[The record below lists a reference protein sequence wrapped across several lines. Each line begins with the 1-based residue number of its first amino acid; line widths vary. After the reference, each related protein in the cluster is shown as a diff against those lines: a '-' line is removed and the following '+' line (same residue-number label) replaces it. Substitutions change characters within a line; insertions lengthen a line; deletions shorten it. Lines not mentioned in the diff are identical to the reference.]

1 MSNSSLTLG
10 LAQHA
15 MTENTHGNLATSLEM
30 VAEAASQ
37 GAKLVVLPELHRSL
51 YFCKSQQARF
61 FDLAEPLKG
70 PTFDALSEMARKV
83 GVVIV
88 GSIFERRQ
96 AGLTSNT
103 AIVIDSNGALAGHY
117 RKMHIPDD
125 PGYNE
130 KYYFSPGDTGFC
142 PVQTSVGHLGV
153 LVCWDQ
159 WFPEAARLMALAGA
173 EVLIYPTAIGW
184 DPQDESAEQTRQL
197 NAWRL
202 MHQAHGV
209 ANGLHVVAC
218 NRVGFE
224 TDPDGDRYPA
234 KFWGHSLIAGP
245 QGEILAEA
253 DDAAC
258 VLVRNID
265 LSRSETVRRQWPFL
279 RDRRID
285 AYQGLLS
292 RSLVETE

>member
-1 MSNSSLTLG
+1 MMNASITVG
-10 LAQHA
+10 MAQHA
-15 MTENTHGNLATSLEM
+15 MSQDVDQNLALSLEM
-30 VAEAASQ
+30 ISNAAAQ
-37 GAKLVVLPELHRSL
+37 GANLVVLPELHRSP

-70 PTFDALSEMARKV
+70 PTFEALSGLAKSLDI
-83 GVVIV
+83 VIV
-88 GSIFERRQ
+88 GSIFEQRQ
-96 AGLTSNT
+96 TGLSSNT
-103 AIVIDSNGALAGHY
+103 AIVVDGDGDLAGYY

-130 KYYFSPGDTGFC
+130 KYYFSPGDTGFV
-142 PVQTSVGHLGV
+142 PIQTRLGRLGV

-173 EVLIYPTAIGW
+173 EILIYPTAIGW
-184 DPQDESAEQTRQL
+184 DPNDEPAEQGRQL
-197 NAWRL
+197 NAWKL

-209 ANGLHVVAC
+209 ANGVHVVAC

-224 TDPDGDRYPA
+224 GDPDGDRYPA
-234 KFWGHSLIAGP
+234 QFWGHSLIAGP
-245 QGEILAEA
+245 QGELLAEA
-253 DDAAC
+253 DDEAC
-258 VLVRNID
+258 LLIQTLD
-265 LSRSETVRRQWPFL
+265 LARTESVRRQWPFL

-292 RSLVETE
+292 RSLVKAE